1 MEIGKI
7 NRVFPSFISKE
18 TCVRKLNF
26 YLPDRSCKGG
36 EALEDLVKYLADDLI
51 IRLEELEKEAN
62 FEFLMSLDDDI
73 SNEAH
78 LLYQEIV
85 TLKTRLQEL

>member
-7 NRVFPSFISKE
+7 SSVFPRFISKE
-18 TCVRKLNF
+18 THVRKLNS
-26 YLPDRSCKGG
+26 YIPDRSCKGG

>member
-7 NRVFPSFISKE
+7 NRVFPRFISKE